1 MGMKVGVLQ
10 FFSWSRRVPLTAV
23 YARAFSRIQ
32 TMDQAGYD
40 CVWLAEHHF
49 NTYSVCPSIN
59 VMAAHVA
66 SITRNLRVGLAVSLA
81 AFYNPLR
88 LAEEV
93 AMLDVLSGGRVNWGA
108 GRGFDRAEFEAFGVP
123 VEESSD
129 RFRECVEIV
138 LAAWRSE
145 RLAYEGRF
153 WRYDGIE
160 VLPKPLQAPHPP
172 VWLAATSLDSI
183 RRAAEKGYDIL
194 QDPHATHTD
203 IGRKR
208 AHYYE
213 VLRAHG
219 FPTEGRVIPTARL
232 LAVGATDQEA
242 DEVARAGA
250 SWTVASYANPTKR
263 AGPPP
268 CALGAR
274 DRSGGAL
281 HERGRDPRHPRAG
294 ARHGAR
300 AARDDRPRLPHVRA
314 AEPPQLHALHRAS
327 AAQARLGCVIPG
339 AQRCR
344 GMRSATPPS

>member
-1 MGMKVGVLQ
+1 VSDGPVAMRVGVLQ
-10 FFSWSRRVPLTAV
+10 FFSWSRRRPLAAV
-23 YARAFSRIQ
+23 YERAFARIAIMEQ
-32 TMDQAGYD
+32 TGYD

-66 SITRNLRVGLAVSLA
+66 ARTRTLRIGMAVSLA

-93 AMLDVLSGGRVNWGA
+93 AMIDVLAGGRVNWGA
-108 GRGFDRAEFEAFGVP
+108 GRGFDRAEFEAFEVP

-145 RLAYEGRF
+145 RLTYTGRF
-153 WRYDGIE
+153 WRYQDVE
-160 VLPKPLQAPHPP
+160 VLPKPLQTPHPP

-183 RRAAEKGYDIL
+183 GRSAERGYDIL
-194 QDPHATHTD
+194 QDPHATHAE

-208 AHYYE
+208 EHYYQ

-219 FPTEGRVIPTARL
+219 FATEGRVIPTARL
-232 LAVGATDQEA
+232 LAVGATEREA
-242 DEVARAGA
+242 EDVARAGA
-250 SWTVASYANPTKR
+250 VWTVKSYANPTKR

-268 CALGAR
+268 PHWKADADPVERYLDEVVIRGTPERVLDKVLELRETIGLDYLMCAPLSH
-274 DRSGGAL
+274 RSFML
-281 HERGRDPRHPRAG
+281 FTEQV
-294 ARHGAR
+294 
-300 AARDDRPRLPHVRA
+300 LPK
-314 AEPPQLHALHRAS
+314 LL
-327 AAQARLGCVIPG
+327 
-339 AQRCR
+339 
-344 GMRSATPPS
+344 